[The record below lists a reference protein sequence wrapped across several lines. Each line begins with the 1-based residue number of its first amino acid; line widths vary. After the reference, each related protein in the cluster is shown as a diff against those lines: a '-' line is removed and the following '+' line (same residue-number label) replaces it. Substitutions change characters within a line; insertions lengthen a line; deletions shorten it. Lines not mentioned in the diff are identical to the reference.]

1 MKNLYHQI
9 SNQNMTR
16 SIYSIIIL
24 LFVSLL
30 QTAHAEPGTISTNS
44 DGDFTKNY
52 HKEYDV
58 PKDATVELIN
68 KYGYTKVHAWD
79 KHIVTIDVNIIANT
93 SNKEKAEEI
102 FEKIDINFT
111 STSNYIKAETV
122 INSNSKSWWDIK
134 NWIGN
139 WNNNSSYKINY
150 DVYMPV
156 DQFLKLTHKYGDAFV
171 DHLERDAVVKVS
183 YGHLRMD
190 GLAADL
196 DLDLAYGDGNLGNI
210 QDAKFNIR
218 YSDISMSNMNDGT
231 LNFRYSEIRLKQAG
245 SIKAES
251 GYGGL
256 DAEQVGSIDLHT
268 RYDDI
273 KIGSVGS
280 IYVNSGYSDID
291 LGKVT
296 KLSSFSSSYGDIIIR
311 DLGAEFQ
318 SIDVKSSYTDVR
330 ISARGVPYRLEASGN
345 YADIKTTGDF
355 NNTYLV
361 EKSNSK
367 SIKGYTKSEGTG
379 GMIKATLSYGGI
391 RID

>member
-1 MKNLYHQI
+1 MI
-9 SNQNMTR
+9 RSNYN
-16 SIYSIIIL
+16 IL
-24 LFVSLL
+24 LLL
-30 QTAHAEPGTISTNS
+30 LLLPLGLAATASTRPADS

-68 KYGYTKVHAWD
+68 KYGYTKVHAWE

-93 SNKEKAEEI
+93 SSKERAEEI

-111 STSNYIKAETV
+111 TTSNYIKAETV
-122 INSNSKSWWDIK
+122 INSSPKSWWDIK

-150 DVYMPV
+150 DVYMPA

-171 DHLERDAVVKVS
+171 DKLDRDAVVKVS

-190 GLAADL
+190 GLSGDL

-210 QDAKFNIR
+210 EDGKFNIR
-218 YSDISMSNMNDGT
+218 YSDITMNSMNDGS

-251 GYGGL
+251 GYGEL
-256 DAEQVGSIDLHT
+256 DAEQIGSLDIHS

-280 IYVNSGYSDID
+280 MYVNSGYSDFD
-291 LGKVT
+291 LGKVN
-296 KLSSFSSSYGDIIIR
+296 KISSFTSTYGDIIIR
-311 DLGAEFQ
+311 DLDPEFQ
-318 SIDVKSSYTDVR
+318 SLDLKTSYTDVR
-330 ISARGVPYRLEASGN
+330 ISAHGVAYRLDASSN

-355 NNTYLV
+355 NSTYLV

-367 SIKGYTKSEGTG
+367 TVKGYTKSESTG
-379 GMIKATLSYGGI
+379 GLIKATLSYGGM

>member
-1 MKNLYHQI
+1 MIRFN
-9 SNQNMTR
+9 
-16 SIYSIIIL
+16 YSSIL
-24 LFVSLL
+24 LLFILL
-30 QTAHAEPGTISTNS
+30 LGAGSAPANTKFTDS

-79 KHIVTIDVNIIANT
+79 KRIVTIDVNIIANT
-93 SNKEKAEEI
+93 SSKERAEEI
-102 FEKIDINFT
+102 FNKIDINFT
-111 STSNYIKAETV
+111 TTSNYIKAETV
-122 INSNSKSWWDIK
+122 INSTSKNWWDIR

-150 DVYMPV
+150 DVYMPT

-171 DHLERDAVVKVS
+171 DKLDRDAVVKVS

-190 GLAADL
+190 GLSGDL
-196 DLDLAYGDGNLGNI
+196 DLDLAYSDGNVGNI
-210 QDAKFNIR
+210 EDGKINVR
-218 YSDISMSNMNDGT
+218 YSDITMNSMHDGS
-231 LNFRYSEIRLKQAG
+231 LNFRYSEIKLKQAG
-245 SIKAES
+245 ALKAES
-251 GYGGL
+251 GYGEL
-256 DAEQVGSIDLHT
+256 DAEQIGSLDIHS

-280 IYVNSGYSDID
+280 MYVNSGYSDFD
-291 LGKVT
+291 LGKVNKIST
-296 KLSSFSSSYGDIIIR
+296 FSSTYGDIIIR
-311 DLGAEFQ
+311 DLDPEFQ
-318 SIDVKSSYTDVR
+318 SLDIKTSYTDVR
-330 ISARGVPYRLEASGN
+330 ISSGGAPYRLDASGN

-355 NNTYLV
+355 NSTYTV

-367 SIKGYTKSEGTG
+367 TIKGYTKSENSG
-379 GMIKATLSYGGI
+379 GLIKATLSYGGI

>member
-1 MKNLYHQI
+1 MIRFNY
-9 SNQNMTR
+9 N
-16 SIYSIIIL
+16 IL
-24 LFVSLL
+24 FLLLLLPLGAVS
-30 QTAHAEPGTISTNS
+30 TPTNSKTDS

-79 KHIVTIDVNIIANT
+79 KRIVTIDVNIIANT
-93 SNKEKAEEI
+93 SSKERAEEI
-102 FEKIDINFT
+102 FDKIDINFT
-111 STSNYIKAETV
+111 TTSNYIKAETV
-122 INSNSKSWWDIK
+122 INSTSKNWWDIK

-150 DVYMPV
+150 DVYMPT

-171 DHLERDAVVKVS
+171 DRLERDAVVKVS

-190 GLAADL
+190 GLAGDL
-196 DLDLAYGDGNLGNI
+196 ELDLAYSDGNVGNI
-210 QDAKFNIR
+210 EDGKLNLR
-218 YSDISMSNMNDGT
+218 YSDVTLSSMHDGS

-245 SIKAES
+245 TLKAES
-251 GYGGL
+251 GYGEL
-256 DAEQVGSIDLHT
+256 DAEQIGSIDIHS

-280 IYVNSGYSDID
+280 MYVNSAYSDFD
-291 LGKVT
+291 LGKLNKIST
-296 KLSSFSSSYGDIIIR
+296 FSSTYGDIIIR
-311 DLGAEFQ
+311 DLDAEFQ
-318 SIDVKSSYTDVR
+318 SLELKTSYTDVR
-330 ISARGVPYRLEASGN
+330 ISSRGIPYRLDASAN
-345 YADIKTTGDF
+345 YADIKTTGEF
-355 NNTYLV
+355 NSTYLV
-361 EKSNSK
+361 EKSNNK
-367 SIKGYTKSEGTG
+367 TVKGYTKSEHSG